1 MYSAEKLSV
10 STFVPQ
16 RPGQLTD
23 QGGSGAVRGFAN
35 SKGILAFR
43 RGGGGITSV
52 AKQWLRWTPERHE
65 LCFGRMGKPMISG
78 AQKGLVKV
86 RISDCSDLFCS
97 ATFSG
102 SDVRNIRNWKKNCC
116 IVRNENEK
124 GEGRR
129 FRLRGRQNSGSSCTS
144 SGCGK
149 WKFAGDSFGQL
160 RIRARRRKGGKVM
173 AFWLTGQDDVIDEEI
188 SEFDEIYTDEVG
200 PLTSIGDFT
209 RFMDNGDDGAELQT
223 AIVTYRK
230 PWPWNI
236 LSRTQVDL
244 VAAVHIADKKF
255 FGNLQEELVSYDR
268 VLYEMVADKNPRLS
282 NRNAK
287 NRWRPPKRRGKAGFS
302 IIGTIQRIMARVL
315 TLDFQLECMDYR
327 RDNWFHAD
335 LDYETFQKLQS
346 ERGETFFSFAKDLTE
361 ISSKTLFKNLSVS
374 SDMKPWRSKLLWVAR
389 VFPMPLLGLVVIE
402 SVCAPSNAPLQQ
414 SPEMKALLQLD
425 LASALKVYLAK
436 QITTDLT
443 DGASTLVENSVIIGE
458 RNKVAMEELQEAV
471 RDGCKKI
478 AIFYGSGHLP
488 DMHARLTRDFGLV
501 ATEIQWRTAWYIQSR
516 KTIREGALTSFLR
529 NLAEVSGWPLNR
541 YQTLALLFLSGV
553 LAIDLWFWELL
564 LGGVIDY
571 SEQTIVFV
579 VNFLEQGWNL

>member
-1 MYSAEKLSV
+1 MYSTETLLG
-10 STFVPQ
+10 STLGPQ
-16 RPGQLTD
+16 ILGQLGD
-23 QGGSGAVRGFAN
+23 RGGLGVFGKSTSTLVSAGGGGCSAAKRWVSWTVEKSSVRN
-35 SKGILAFR
+35 
-43 RGGGGITSV
+43 RGGGR
-52 AKQWLRWTPERHE
+52 L
-65 LCFGRMGKPMISG
+65 
-78 AQKGLVKV
+78 
-86 RISDCSDLFCS
+86 SD
-97 ATFSG
+97 G
-102 SDVRNIRNWKKNCC
+102 Q
-116 IVRNENEK
+116 
-124 GEGRR
+124 RR
-129 FRLRGRQNSGSSCTS
+129 FRLRARHSSGSSCTS
-144 SGCGK
+144 SGSVHM
-149 WKFAGDSFGQL
+149 KFPGASFGQL
-160 RIRARRRKGGKVM
+160 RDRSRSRKGGRVL
-173 AFWLTGQDDVIDEEI
+173 AFWVTGQDDVVDEEYH
-188 SEFDEIYTDEVG
+188 EFDEIYTDEVG

-230 PWPWNI
+230 PFPWNV

-268 VLYEMVADKNPRLS
+268 VLYEMVADKNPKLS

-287 NRWRPPKRRGKAGFS
+287 SRWRPPKRRGKAGFS
-302 IIGTIQRIMARVL
+302 VIGTIQRLMARIL

-335 LDYETFQKLQS
+335 LDYETFQKLQN

-361 ISSKTLFKNLSVS
+361 ISTKTIFKNLSVS

-402 SVCAPSNAPLQQ
+402 TVCAPSNAPLQK
-414 SPEMKALLQLD
+414 SPEMKALLELD

-458 RNKVAMEELQEAV
+458 RNRAAMGELQEAI

-501 ATEIQWRTAWYIQSR
+501 PTDIQWRTAWSIQSR

-541 YQTLALLFLSGV
+541 YQTLALLFLSGI
-553 LAIDLWFWELL
+553 LAVDLWFWELF
-564 LGGVIDY
+564 LGAVIDY
-571 SEQTIVFV
+571 SQQTIVFV